1 VEKHLEGPLRAAVR
15 FLEERGFKY
24 AIIGGVALPF
34 WGLVRA
40 TRDIDIKVLV
50 ADTGYDSV
58 RLGLREAF
66 PQRARQR
73 APDNPLIVSVTIEGI
88 TVDFLLTLP
97 GYEELIVS
105 RAVQRD
111 LNGWAAWI
119 CSAEDLIIQKV
130 VAGRP
135 KDWLDVENVL
145 LVQRGQLDEAYIEEW
160 LAQFAEVLDKPELL
174 AEYKRLVA
182 QAKDLDLSE

>member
-1 VEKHLEGPLRAAVR
+1 MEKHLEGPLRAAVR
-15 FLEERGFKY
+15 FLEERSFAY

-50 ADTGYDSV
+50 VDTDYDSV
-58 RLGLREAF
+58 RSALRAAF
-66 PQRARQR
+66 PQRARLH
-73 APDNPLIVSVTIEGI
+73 APENPLIVSVVIEGI
-88 TVDFLLTLP
+88 TVDYLLTLP
-97 GYEELIVS
+97 GYEEYIIR

-111 LNGWAAWI
+111 LGRWAAWI

-145 LVQRGQLDEAYIEEW
+145 LVQRGQLDERYIEEW
-160 LAQFAEVLDKPELL
+160 LGQFAEVLEAPEML
-174 AEYKRLVA
+174 AEYKRLLA
-182 QAKDLDLSE
+182 QSKDVD

>member
-1 VEKHLEGPLRAAVR
+1 VEKHLEGSLRAAVR
-15 FLEERGFKY
+15 FLEERGHKY

-40 TRDIDIKVLV
+40 TRDVDIKVLV
-50 ADTGYDSV
+50 VDTDYDSV
-58 RLGLREAF
+58 RSALRVAF

-73 APDNPLIVSVTIEGI
+73 APENPLIVSVAIEGI

-97 GYEELIVS
+97 GYEELIIR

-111 LNGWAAWI
+111 LDGWTAWI
-119 CSAEDLIIQKV
+119 CSAEDLIIQKA

-135 KDWLDVENVL
+135 KDWLDIENVL
-145 LVQRGQLDEAYIEEW
+145 LVQRGRLDETYIEEW
-160 LAQFAEVLDKPELL
+160 LSQFAEVLETPELL
-174 AEYKRLVA
+174 AEYKQLLA
-182 QAKDLDLSE
+182 QSKTVD

>member
-1 VEKHLEGPLRAAVR
+1 MEKQLEGQLRVAVR
-15 FLEERGFKY
+15 FLEERDLEY

-34 WGLVRA
+34 WGPVRA

-50 ADTGYDSV
+50 ADTDYDSV
-58 RLGLREAF
+58 RSTLRDAF

-73 APDNPLIVSVTIEGI
+73 APDNPLIVSVTIECI

-97 GYEELIVS
+97 GYEELIVR

-111 LNGWAAWI
+111 LNGWPARI

-145 LVQRGQLDEAYIEEW
+145 LVQRGQLDERYTEKW
-160 LAQFAEVLDKPELL
+160 LSQFAEVLETPEMLT
-174 AEYKRLVA
+174 EYKRLLA
-182 QAKDLDLSE
+182 LSKDVD

>member
-1 VEKHLEGPLRAAVR
+1 VEEQLEGPLRAAIR
-15 FLEERGFKY
+15 FLEERGYRY

-40 TRDIDIKVLV
+40 TRDVNIKVSV
-50 ADTGYDSV
+50 VDTDHDSV
-58 RLGLREAF
+58 RSALRAAF
-66 PQRARQR
+66 PERARQR
-73 APDNPLIVSVTIEGI
+73 APENPLIVSVTIEGI

-97 GYEELIVS
+97 GYEELIIQ

-111 LNGWAAWI
+111 LGGWTAWI
-119 CSAEDLIIQKV
+119 CAAEDLIIQKV
-130 VAGRP
+130 VAGRR

-160 LAQFAEVLDKPELL
+160 LSRFAEALEAPEML
-174 AEYKRLVA
+174 AEYKRLLA
-182 QAKDLDLSE
+182 QSKEVD

>member
-1 VEKHLEGPLRAAVR
+1 MEKQLEVPLRAAVR
-15 FLEERGFKY
+15 FLDEHGYKY

-50 ADTGYDSV
+50 VDTDYDSV
-58 RLGLREAF
+58 RSALRAGF
-66 PQRARQR
+66 PVRARQR
-73 APDNPLIVSVTIEGI
+73 APDNPLIISVIVEGI

-97 GYEELIVS
+97 GYEELIIR
-105 RAVQRD
+105 RAVRRD
-111 LNGWAAWI
+111 LDGWTAWI
-119 CSAEDLIIQKV
+119 CTAEDLIIQKV
-130 VAGRP
+130 VAGRR

-160 LAQFAEVLDKPELL
+160 LAQFAEALDAPEML
-174 AEYKRLVA
+174 AEYKRLLA
-182 QAKDLDLSE
+182 QSQDVD

>member
-1 VEKHLEGPLRAAVR
+1 VEKRLEGPLRAAIR
-15 FLEERGFKY
+15 FLEERGFEY

-40 TRDIDIKVLV
+40 TRDVDIKVLV
-50 ADTGYDSV
+50 VDTDYDSV
-58 RLGLREAF
+58 RAALRAAF

-73 APDNPLIVSVTIEGI
+73 APENPLIVSVIIEGI

-97 GYEELIVS
+97 GYEELIVR

-111 LNGWAAWI
+111 LDGWTASI

-130 VAGRP
+130 VAGRR

-145 LVQRGQLDEAYIEEW
+145 LVQRGQLDEKYIEEW
-160 LAQFAEVLDKPELL
+160 LGQFAEVLEAPEIL
-174 AEYKRLVA
+174 AEYKRLLA
-182 QAKDLDLSE
+182 QSQDVD